1 MAEPAAVVPVYAG
14 FVGHKGNGGGLLG
27 ADLHTHTMVHQH
39 EAVRHVLDHV
49 DVGDHHGH
57 FIALL
62 DLELVNPECRRHG
75 GHVDA
80 HLVTVTD
87 NLVVGFQ
94 GDASLFRHL
103 DGFGEVRI
111 VPLPDLLGTDLI
123 TTGQDTVVGLG
134 LGGAVVHQ
142 HHFIAGDVD
151 QLVVLRMQGPGG

>member
-62 DLELVNPECRRHG
+62 DLELVDAPRRPPRRHIPTPS
-75 GHVDA
+75 VPPTA
-80 HLVTVTD
+80 HLPPAPPPPPPLLPPSHRPAPPTPPPAPT
-87 NLVVGFQ
+87 
-94 GDASLFRHL
+94 
-103 DGFGEVRI
+103 
-111 VPLPDLLGTDLI
+111 PLPPTLAT
-123 TTGQDTVVGLG
+123 
-134 LGGAVVHQ
+134 
-142 HHFIAGDVD
+142 
-151 QLVVLRMQGPGG
+151 